1 MENMSLPGSFLIS
14 YYVESFWGSPRPLV
28 DWSGVPTFI
37 LAVLAVVMA
46 ATAMIVRPPD
56 MKLPIRLP
64 GPPALPI
71 IGTRWLFWSRY
82 KLNKLHEAYEDMF
95 RRYGLVFVEVM
106 PGGAPLVSIAER
118 GALEAVLRTPAK
130 RPYRPPTEIVQVYR
144 KSRPDR
150 YASTGLVN
158 EQGEKWHHLRR
169 HLTSELTSPQT
180 IQGFIPQLNN
190 ICDDFL
196 VLLKNCRRPDGTVL
210 GFDHL
215 TNRMGLE
222 SVCGLMLGARLG
234 FLERC
239 MSGRAATLAAA
250 VKAHFRAQRD
260 SYYGAPLWK
269 FAPTTLY
276 KTFVRSEETIHT
288 IVSELMEEAKSRTH
302 GAAQDD
308 GMQEIFLKILANPEL
323 DTRDKKAAVIDFITA
338 GIETLA
344 NSLIFL
350 LYLLSGRPD
359 WQQKIR
365 SELPSCGDLTI
376 EELALAPSL
385 KAAANEAFRV
395 LPTVPFLA
403 RLLEQPVNIDGHR
416 IPAGTFVL
424 AHTVTACRREEN
436 FWRASEYLP
445 ERWIDV
451 REPHAASLVA
461 PFGRGKR
468 MCPGKR
474 FVELELHLLLAKI
487 LQNWR
492 VEFEG
497 EIDVQFDFLLSP
509 KSPVTLRL
517 VEW

>member
-1 MENMSLPGSFLIS
+1 MSLPGSFLFS
-14 YYVESFWGSPRPLV
+14 YYVESFLGSPRPLV
-28 DWSGVPTFI
+28 DWSGVPTII
-37 LAVLAVVMA
+37 LVVLALVMA
-46 ATAMIVRPPD
+46 ATAMMVRPGD
-56 MKLPIRLP
+56 AKRPIRLP

-95 RRYGLVFVEVM
+95 RRYGLVFVEIT
-106 PGGAPLVSIAER
+106 PGGAPIVSIAER
-118 GALEAVLRTPAK
+118 GALEAVLRTPSK

-144 KSRPDR
+144 RSRPDR

-158 EQGEKWHHLRR
+158 EQGDKWHHLRR
-169 HLTSELTSPQT
+169 HLTSDLTSPQT
-180 IQGFIPQLNN
+180 MQNFIPQLNN

-196 VLLKNCRRPDGTVL
+196 ILLKNCRRPDGTVL

-239 MSGRAATLAAA
+239 MSGRAATLATA

-276 KTFVRSEETIHT
+276 KSFVKSEDTIHT
-288 IVSELMEEAKSRTH
+288 IVSDLMEEAKSRSR

-323 DTRDKKAAVIDFITA
+323 DMRDKKAAVIDFITA
-338 GIETLA
+338 GIET
-344 NSLIFL
+344 
-350 LYLLSGRPD
+350 
-359 WQQKIR
+359 
-365 SELPSCGDLTI
+365 
-376 EELALAPSL
+376 
-385 KAAANEAFRV
+385 
-395 LPTVPFLA
+395 
-403 RLLEQPVNIDGHR
+403 
-416 IPAGTFVL
+416 TFVL
-424 AHTVTACRREEN
+424 AHTVTACKREEN

-474 FVELELHLLLAKI
+474 FVEMELHLLVAKI
-487 LQNWR
+487 IQQWR
-492 VEFEG
+492 VEFDG
-497 EIDVQFDFLLSP
+497 ELDVQFDFLLSP
-509 KSPVTLRL
+509 KSPVSLRL